1 MWLGR
6 HVPQL
11 HRGINTA
18 DMACLC
24 CSPRPDE
31 PADDSAVAADV
42 VVRTARRANCAA
54 PGSCWRRCHL
64 TVAEYRVHTHT
75 LWVHALTSRT
85 QRFLAALIGGFGK
98 VLRLS
103 VSPNT
108 TRAVAWSS
116 YAATNWSSVSG
127 TGVISTLSAAI
138 AAVAA
143 DGAPTAHQYPVRHDL
158 LLLRRDMLLPRG
170 QRPQQNWPRRGCR
183 WVPQLPRRTDL
194 HPRDR
199 RQYLEP
205 VDQQY

>member
-18 DMACLC
+18 DVAGLC
-24 CSPRPDE
+24 CLPRPDE
-31 PADDSAVAADV
+31 PADDSAVAGDV

-64 TVAEYRVHTHT
+64 TVAEYRVLTHT

-108 TRAVAWSS
+108 TRAVVRRYQLVVGVW
-116 YAATNWSSVSG
+116 NWGDQHTLRGDSG
-127 TGVISTLSAAI
+127 GRGGRS
-138 AAVAA
+138 A
-143 DGAPTAHQYPVRHDL
+143 DGAPVP
-158 LLLRRDMLLPRG
+158 G
-170 QRPQQNWPRRGCR
+170 QA
-183 WVPQLPRRTDL
+183 
-194 HPRDR
+194 
-199 RQYLEP
+199 
-205 VDQQY
+205 